1 MMNKQDIYDLLS
13 GRGFWHEI
21 TEHPAVYNMAE
32 MAEVQLPYPEADAKN
47 LFIRDDKRQT
57 YCLITVRGD
66 KRVDLKRFRKEQ
78 GLRPLHFAPAEELQA
93 LLSLTPG
100 SVTPF
105 GLLNDAD
112 HRVTLYLDGEFS
124 GALIGVHPNDNTATV
139 WLQAED
145 LVRLLMQ
152 RGTSIQFVTLPVMD
166 T

>member
-1 MMNKQDIYDLLS
+1 MNKQDIYALLQ
-13 GRGFWHEI
+13 RENIPHEV
-21 TEHPAVYNMAE
+21 TEHAAVFNME
-32 MAEVQLPYPEADAKN
+32 EVAQLTLPHPEADAKN

-112 HRVTLYLDGEFS
+112 HRVTLYLDSEFE

-152 RGTSIQFVTLPVMD
+152 RGTSVQFVTLPVMD